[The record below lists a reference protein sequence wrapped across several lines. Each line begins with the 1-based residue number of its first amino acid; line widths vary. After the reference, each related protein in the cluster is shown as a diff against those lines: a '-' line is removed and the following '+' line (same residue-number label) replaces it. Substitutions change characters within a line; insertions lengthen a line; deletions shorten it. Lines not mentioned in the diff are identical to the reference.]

1 MTRLLPELYNGVV
14 IEYKTCTNSTTS
26 EWDLLS

>member
-1 MTRLLPELYNGVV
+1 MKRLLPELNNEVV
-14 IEYKTCTNSTTS
+14 IEYSLCTNSTTS

>member
-1 MTRLLPELYNGVV
+1 MARLLPELYNEVV
-14 IEYKTCTNSTTS
+14 TEYSQCTNSTTS